1 MNTGNSKIN
10 DSSKFIY
17 QFTDKFNSNSPN
29 NKNFGLVN
37 LSFYYA
43 WKNIKSAYNNNQ
55 FKMPAPIWNDA
66 FDLPDGSYPSNLQ
79 CHHSY
84 DGIEDYFEFIIK
96 KHDILAENLPIQIYP
111 NKIKNRVVFKVKA
124 GYKLELLSPETM
136 KLLGEA
142 EKDVDKDKNGEG
154 GPKLE
159 SVEVF
164 LVQCNLVNNS
174 YQQASKVLFTFVPSK
189 QFGQLVIN

>member
-96 KHDILAENLPIQIYP
+96 KHD
-111 NKIKNRVVFKVKA
+111 VFKVKA

-164 LVQCNLVNNS
+164 LVQCNLVNDS
-174 YQQASKVLFTFVPSK
+174 YQQASKVLFIFVPNK
-189 QFGQLVIN
+189 QLGH